1 MRPRTLT
8 ALAAAAIAVAA
19 PVALAHAAPSTGQ
32 PAHAKQ
38 SKASVLFVFEGQS
51 AQMAPVEGQAGTY
64 TFTMP
69 IRTAKQ
75 PVIWFTD
82 RPARDA
88 GTLSMGNFVGLW
100 SAPGT
105 NTFAIDPPN
114 VAIDYTSGGKQK
126 TFIATMTSQV
136 IIPPTATPGTAKL
149 QATMTAV
156 PEAQL
161 ATYAKGEGNLAKHA
175 KNAQRNSNRS
185 PASSVIARTPSVFVD
200 NVEPAIPSGTV
211 RTFTCTTNQWQTAV
225 TTNNMNS
232 CFSIAPTGTYPYCG
246 ATYAL
251 PCSIRPPNYYAYYPH
266 FKQ

>member
-8 ALAAAAIAVAA
+8 ALAAAAIAAAA

-32 PAHAKQ
+32 AAHAKQ
-38 SKASVLFVFEGQS
+38 SKAPVLFVFEGQS

-75 PVIWFTD
+75 PVISFTD

-88 GTLSMGNFVGLW
+88 GTLSMRNFVGLW
-100 SAPGT
+100 STPGT
-105 NTFAIDPPN
+105 NTFATDPPN

-126 TFIATMTSQV
+126 TFIATMTSPV

-156 PEAQL
+156 PEALL
-161 ATYAKGEGNLAKHA
+161 ATYAKGKGKLAKHA
-175 KNAQRNSNRS
+175 KKAQRNASRS
-185 PASSVIARTPSVFVD
+185 PASTVGVFAPAVFVD
-200 NVEPAIPSGTV
+200 DLTTPADFAPSYPQ
-211 RTFTCTTNQWQTAV
+211 CDSQYNSLPTAFRN
-225 TTNNMNS
+225 TITHKEYIALCMTGAFFNS
-232 CFSIAPTGTYPYCG
+232 
-246 ATYAL
+246 
-251 PCSIRPPNYYAYYPH
+251 
-266 FKQ
+266 